1 MKYIFMYFI
10 VIILISSILLML
22 NKTISMIKKKDYEK
36 SSPFE
41 CGFNPITKANL
52 PFSLPFFLITMM
64 FLIFDVEIILFMPI
78 ILYMKSY
85 STMLSFML
93 ISLFLILLILTL
105 MFEWM
110 NNYLNWM
117 F

>member
-1 MKYIFMYFI
+1 MKYIFVYFI
-10 VIILISSILLML
+10 VVILISSILLTL
-22 NKTISMIKKKDYEK
+22 NKAISMIKKKDYEK

-52 PFSLPFFLITMM
+52 PFSLPFFLMTMM
-64 FLIFDVEIILFMPI
+64 FLIFDVEIILFLPVI
-78 ILYMKSY
+78 YYLKSY
-85 STMLSFML
+85 STLISFLL
-93 ISLFLILLILTL
+93 ISLFLILLILML
-105 MFEWM
+105 MFEGM